1 MARTLRNSITTVA
14 VLVAGAAWGAEKTA
28 DEVADLLPDA
38 DDQNGTA
45 VIFQPVFPF
54 PIGDTEKPHHPP
66 GHHTVCQSTSVRKFT
81 WTPVIYNPFL

>member
-1 MARTLRNSITTVA
+1 MARTLRNSTTTVA
-14 VLVAGAAWGAEKTA
+14 VLVAGAAWGAEKTV

-54 PIGDTEKPHHPP
+54 PIGDTGKNPIIRPAITRFVNQPVFENSP
-66 GHHTVCQSTSVRKFT
+66 GHQ
-81 WTPVIYNPFL
+81 

>member
-28 DEVADLLPDA
+28 DEVADLPDA

-54 PIGDTEKPHHPP
+54 PMGTGKNPIIRPAITRFVNQPVFENSP
-66 GHHTVCQSTSVRKFT
+66 GHQ
-81 WTPVIYNPFL
+81 